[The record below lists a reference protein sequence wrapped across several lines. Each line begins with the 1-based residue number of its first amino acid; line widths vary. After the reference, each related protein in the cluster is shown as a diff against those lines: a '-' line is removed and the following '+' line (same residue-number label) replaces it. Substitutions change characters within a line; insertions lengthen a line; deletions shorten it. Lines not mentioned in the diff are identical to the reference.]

1 MDFEERPKEKVN
13 CRQIWMENRR
23 EMEKSEEMTK
33 TVDNETEKVS
43 INMSGNK

>member
-13 CRQIWMENRR
+13 CRQIWMENR
-23 EMEKSEEMTK
+23 EMVKSEEMTK
-33 TVDNETEKVS
+33 NVDNETEKVS